1 MQDLSYT
8 ICSNYFFHKSLS
20 KEQRL
25 NGMKWDKPASKGRIM
40 SGILSPASSYSIT
53 EFIAEKDFS
62 VNYQPGESQ
71 QGGYLMIIHQL
82 TNAGFMQLKTADRIE
97 TDYSPRETEMI
108 VLPANK
114 HLTVTYASKTAGK
127 RLEIFVEESQLDA
140 LFSGDFVKMLR
151 DEEALYFS
159 NKICDECYEKLEAI
173 SRVLFKEAFAITDK
187 IIAARIVTMLTEF
200 NTLAAKR

>member
-25 NGMKWDKPASKGRIM
+25 SGMKWDKPGSKGRIM
-40 SGILSPASSYSIT
+40 SGILTPASSYSIT

-62 VNYQPGESQ
+62 VNYQPGVSQ
-71 QGGYLMIIHQL
+71 DGYLLIINQL
-82 TNAGFMQLKTADRIE
+82 SGAGFLQLKTIDRFE

-108 VLPANK
+108 VLPASK
-114 HLTVTYASKTAGK
+114 SLTVTYSAKTSGK

-140 LFSGDFVKMLR
+140 LFSGDFMKMLK
-151 DEEALYFS
+151 DEDSLYFS

-173 SRVLFKEAFAITDK
+173 SRVLFKEAFAIADK
-187 IIAARIVTMLTEF
+187 IIASRIVNMLAEF
-200 NTLAAKR
+200 NSLAAKH